1 MANMEVKDSLFQLPI
16 NVTENGT
23 ITKTLETQ
31 DTYLDKNIK
40 IEVNTPDATFEK
52 KDKGEGA
59 NGEITATVST
69 TDTVYTSD
77 SETPYAIEIKA
88 DAHVNPITVGTA
100 TAGFTAATDEVT
112 LDAGD
117 ATTNSK
123 TLYIKAGTLS
133 GTGSSGAEGNI
144 ELTKVNAQPESG
156 FYIKAS
162 GSGEVGIAT
171 AGWVDPEHTTSVKTD
186 GDTFYTVKSA
196 VLSNSEANADEFV
209 ESSAPV
215 LTEDGYLFIE
225 KGYIDNT
232 KISLATL
239 VPDDA
244 NITSENADKVYN
256 TVKAYDKDGKLIV
269 GTMGDAELG
278 EITANDAEATVATVT
293 VAANGEAFQVSGT
306 GEISGS
312 TSVAISKRGLAE
324 TSLNAA
330 GVISGTAKVDASLA
344 KIGLAVETSGNDGV
358 VTPVI
363 SKEDATTVKTGA
375 ITTVAPTS
383 GHYVAVSTAAIKE
396 DVTVSAKVAT
406 EGYGTVDAFSKTDG
420 TISAG
425 ADASG
430 TYYVPVNEG
439 SHTIVESASDVV
451 KAGAVVSTEVA
462 ASDDRAIGGVLNAAP
477 ATGAYLTIDGSAA
490 TTAGSVKTSSTCTVE
505 EGYVTAE
512 SKTTT
517 ITEVV
522 EVTPTAAATKYIKI
536 YEGAIL
542 DA

>member
-117 ATTNSK
+117 ADTNSK

-144 ELTKVNAQPESG
+144 ELTKVSAQPESG

-196 VLSNSEANADEFV
+196 VLANSEANADEFV
-209 ESSAPV
+209 ESTAPV

-293 VAANGEAFQVSGT
+293 VAANGEAFKVSGT
-306 GEISGS
+306 SEISGS

-363 SKEDATTVKTGA
+363 SKEDATTVKAGE
-375 ITTVAPTS
+375 ITTVAPAS

-439 SHTIVESASDVV
+439 SHTIVENASDVV
-451 KAGAVVSTEVA
+451 KASAVVSTEVA
-462 ASDDRAIGGVLNAAP
+462 ASDDRTIGGILNAAP

-517 ITEVV
+517 ITEAV

-542 DA
+542 EA